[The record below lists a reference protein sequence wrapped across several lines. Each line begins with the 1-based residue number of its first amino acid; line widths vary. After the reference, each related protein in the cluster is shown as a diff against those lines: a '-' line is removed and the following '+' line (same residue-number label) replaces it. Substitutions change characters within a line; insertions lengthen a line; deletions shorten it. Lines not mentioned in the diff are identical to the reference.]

1 MASTQTESMDDRESV
16 ARLLYWCGCSEWE
29 FVVEGVESLP
39 AGEVVIEVVYSGV
52 LVMGCGVR
60 LDFPLP
66 PSHGLLLR
74 VGACTVLI
82 GSLLLQDNST
92 IP

>member
-1 MASTQTESMDDRESV
+1 MELGIAAHGFNTDRKYGHITMIGSM

-29 FVVEGVESLP
+29 FVVEGMESLP

-66 PSHGLLLR
+66 PSHGLLSAWVR
-74 VGACTVLI
+74 VQ
-82 GSLLLQDNST
+82 SS
-92 IP
+92 